1 MTNIHITP
9 GELIATG
16 TIESELHY
24 GPYLRDWWVFS
35 KENHNHIPYPIPIR
49 LGLKIMIHLN
59 KIPFIIHVVRYI
71 HSPLQPGYICEDG
84 GQSSD
89 IVTSSSQAITSVY
102 QAVFGTKTKI
112 AGLSYLDLEQT
123 QTFQKLLEGVIFC
136 PFIIEIE
143 NLSIFVGSLGK
154 ITHSNHNIVGHNYTS
169 SFFYK
174 YKAKQSVFFQSIK
187 DDNLFSIVIYQ
198 NSQIVAEYKNNSPN
212 TVWQQTGILKSIL
225 GDTLFAINH
234 SIVLQKLDEAYNT
247 KFSHQTLI
255 SDKCTLTDWNNKTIM
270 RHLFDLYLKKAVYG
284 SNYEF
289 REREVRAWRA
299 IFRATG
305 CTEITPYDKQI
316 SKNEFWTNAPN
327 PEKDRATLKNLYEE
341 GMLNVSSQNL
351 TIKTFWDCFRDSY
364 DANFRGADGKVSPN
378 TINAARKFSRIN
390 GPGCAALEKP
400 TITRSK
406 MSEVKEKEFKLFF
419 NDKEN
424 VNMSSYKVDT
434 NTNLPILYLKDLRTD

>member
-1 MTNIHITP
+1 
-9 GELIATG
+9 LIATG

-24 GPYLRDWWVFS
+24 GPYLL
-35 KENHNHIPYPIPIR
+35 H
-49 LGLKIMIHLN
+49 
-59 KIPFIIHVVRYI
+59 YI
-71 HSPLQPGYICEDG
+71 YSPLRPGYICEGG

-112 AGLSYLDLEQT
+112 AGLLYLGLEQT
-123 QTFQKLLEGVIFC
+123 QTFQKLLEGIIFC

-143 NLSIFVGSLGK
+143 NLSIFVGSL
-154 ITHSNHNIVGHNYTS
+154 
-169 SFFYK
+169 
-174 YKAKQSVFFQSIK
+174 AKQSVFFQSIK

-234 SIVLQKLDEAYNT
+234 LIVLQKLDEAYNT

-270 RHLFDLYLKKAVYG
+270 RHLFDLYLKKAVSKSAEEWYKIFQNWKQQKSNIIELYTHFSKVYG

-289 REREVRAWRA
+289 RKREVRAWRA
-299 IFRATG
+299 IFCATG

-316 SKNEFWTNAPN
+316 SKNEFWTNVPDL
-327 PEKDRATLKNLYEE
+327 EKDCATLKNLYEE

-351 TIKTFWDCFRDSY
+351 TIKTFWDCFCDSY
-364 DANFRGADGKVSPN
+364 DANFRGADGKIAHAIKRYVRIGCELTNGTNIETALQDLSGTSVAHIEPN
-378 TINAARKFSRIN
+378 RNKTTKSSALSVEQDDIEIN
-390 GPGCAALEKP
+390 
-400 TITRSK
+400 
-406 MSEVKEKEFKLFF
+406 SE
-419 NDKEN
+419 
-424 VNMSSYKVDT
+424 S
-434 NTNLPILYLKDLRTD
+434 LK